1 MNLIRFKCGESIV
14 KARIMPNHDL
24 SPQNHFVL
32 IPNTISGQYRRH
44 PRTVNERMRLSLLL
58 SILLACL
65 AIAQDIPENLKK
77 YDISATG
84 INASFIGYG
93 ARLTNLYVND
103 KNGMPQDVVLGYDDG
118 ASLHS

>member
-1 MNLIRFKCGESIV
+1 
-14 KARIMPNHDL
+14 
-24 SPQNHFVL
+24 
-32 IPNTISGQYRRH
+32 
-44 PRTVNERMRLSLLL
+44 MRLSLLL

-65 AIAQDIPENLKK
+65 AIAQDTPENLKK

-103 KNGMPQDVVLGYDDG
+103 KNGTPQDAVPGYDDG
-118 ASLHS
+118 ASLHL